1 MNIALDHSYF
11 GLGAY
16 SLAEAARLLK
26 LPKASVRRWLTGYRY
41 HSKYGP
47 NSLLDKT
54 QPSLWRLQ
62 YPKIDDHV
70 FLGFKDLIELK
81 IVREFLAQGISI
93 QTVRRC
99 LEEARSLINDT
110 HPFTT
115 RQFQSDG
122 VTIFLRQI
130 AENGTEQT
138 LDLKKRQFVIH
149 KVMEQSFKDLDIA
162 DELVASWRPYKGKQS
177 ILIDPTRS
185 FGQPISSEFGVPT
198 ITLAQ
203 AAKAESSL
211 HAVAKLYEVSLG
223 VVRDSVNFEKSL
235 VST

>member
-1 MNIALDHSYF
+1 MNIALDHNYF

-26 LPKASVRRWLTGYRY
+26 LPTANVRRWLTGYRY
-41 HSKYGP
+41 QSKSGL
-47 NSLLDKT
+47 NSLADKT

-62 YPKIDDHV
+62 YPKMDDHV
-70 FLGFKDLIELK
+70 VLGFKDLIELK
-81 IVREFLAQGISI
+81 IVSEFLAQGISI
-93 QTVRRC
+93 QTVRCC
-99 LEEARSLINDT
+99 LEEARNLINDS

-122 VTIFLRQI
+122 VTIFLQHI
-130 AENGTEQT
+130 AENGTERT
-138 LDLKKRQFVIH
+138 LDLKRRQFVIH
-149 KVMEQSFKDLDIA
+149 KVMEQSFRDLDIA
-162 DELVASWRPYKGKQS
+162 NELVASWRPYNGKKT
-177 ILIDPTRS
+177 ILIDPMRS
-185 FGQPISSEFGVPT
+185 FGQPISSEYGVPT

-211 HAVAKLYEVSLG
+211 KAVARLYEVSLG
-223 VVRDSVNFEKSL
+223 VVRDAVAFEKSL